1 METSQNKPKKMSAGN
16 VQVKPK
22 QKGYRKR
29 NVFWLFAAK
38 IEYKS
43 LGTDEGS
50 LKEEQGKAYNLLLF
64 KIRFLSSSLLKRA

>member
-1 METSQNKPKKMSAGN
+1 MSAGN

-22 QKGYRKR
+22 KKGYRKR

-50 LKEEQGKAYNLLLF
+50 LKEEQGKETGQLVY
-64 KIRFLSSSLLKRA
+64 

>member
-1 METSQNKPKKMSAGN
+1 MSAGN

-22 QKGYRKR
+22 KKGYRKR
-29 NVFWLFAAK
+29 NVFWLFAAN

-50 LKEEQGKAYNLLLF
+50 FKEEQGKAYNLLLF
-64 KIRFLSSSLLKRA
+64 KIPSLSSSLLKRAQLTY